1 MAEIKV
7 DITNNGIFGYE
18 CPICGNEEI
27 ELGQNF
33 VRYAENRLSVK
44 RINLRFHR
52 GGARV

>member
-7 DITNNGIFGYE
+7 DITNNGILGYE

-33 VRYAENRLSVK
+33 CQICGEPIDWKEEYE
-44 RINLRFHR
+44 
-52 GGARV
+52 